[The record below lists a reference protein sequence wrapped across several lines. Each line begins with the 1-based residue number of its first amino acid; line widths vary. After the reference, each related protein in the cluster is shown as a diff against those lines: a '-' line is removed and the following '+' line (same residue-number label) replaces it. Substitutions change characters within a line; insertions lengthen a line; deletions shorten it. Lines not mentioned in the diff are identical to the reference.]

1 MERLRYEQNKDGCKL
16 SYDFN
21 DDKCAILSGEV
32 VRSESVHIHDFDEL
46 VVIFSGSAIHKIDDE
61 KYPVFRGDVFVVRGD
76 HRHCFV
82 DINDLSLA
90 NFLYRRD
97 YFEEIIKQF
106 GRMPGFQALFINE
119 PIYRKNQK
127 FKSKLHLNSRQFR
140 EISQLTNSM
149 KKEQTETQPGFN
161 EAMQKYFELLIINVC
176 RYYSEVGKPNPKAL
190 LRISSAIDFMENN
203 FDQSFTIS
211 NLAKISYMA
220 ESNFRHSFKRIT
232 GLSPINFL
240 IRLRI
245 EKATEFM
252 ADDSDIN
259 VTETAVKSGFENSA
273 YFSKKF
279 KEIIGITPIAFLKKQ
294 RKIKELR

>member
-1 MERLRYEQNKDGCKL
+1 MERLRYEQDKDECKL
-16 SYDFN
+16 FYDFYE
-21 DDKCAILSGEV
+21 DKCAILSGRII
-32 VRSESVHIHDFDEL
+32 RSESDHIHDFDEL
-46 VVIFSGSAIHKIDDE
+46 VLILSGSAIHKIDDE
-61 KYPVFRGDVFVVRGD
+61 KYPVFRGDVFVVRGN

-82 DINDLSLA
+82 DIKDLTLA
-90 NFLYRRD
+90 NLLYRRD
-97 YFEEIIKQF
+97 YFKDLKKQF
-106 GRMPGFQALFINE
+106 GKLPGFQALFINE
-119 PIYRKNQK
+119 PLYRKNQK

-140 EISQLTNSM
+140 EVSQLSNLM
-149 KKEQTETQPGFN
+149 KEEQTEAMPGYN
-161 EAMQKYFELLIINVC
+161 EAMQKHFELLIIKVC

-190 LRISSAIDFMENN
+190 LRISSAIDFMETN
-203 FDQSFTIS
+203 FDKSISISF
-211 NLAKISYMA
+211 LAKKASMA

-252 ADDSDIN
+252 ADDSNIN
-259 VTETAVKSGFENSA
+259 VTETAVKSGFVNSA

-294 RKIKELR
+294 REIGELG